1 MPLAAERVWRL
12 SFCLGLIASLAR
24 PIAAGEE
31 AAPGDTGAAPSA
43 EALEFFEKRVRPL
56 LAMHCQKC
64 HGAEEQKGGL
74 RLDSRAAVLAGG
86 DSGPAIVPGK
96 TEEGLLL
103 DAVAYGDLY
112 QMPPSGKLPAAD
124 LETLRHWVK
133 LGAPWPKE
141 DAPSAAKKPAEFNLA
156 ERAKQW
162 AFQGWLDRAPPAVK
176 NDAWPASP
184 ADQFIL
190 SKLEAAEL
198 SPAAPADK
206 ATLLRRASFDL
217 IGLPPTP
224 EEIKAFL
231 ADESSQAWET
241 VIDRLLASPHFGERW
256 GRHWLDLVRY
266 AESRGHEFDYPIP
279 NAYQYRDYVIRAF
292 NADLP
297 YDQFVTEQIAG
308 DLVDPPRRNPERG
321 FNESILG
328 TGFWFLGEEVHSPV
342 DTRFDETDRTDNKL
356 DVFSKTFLGLT
367 VACARCH
374 DHKFDAIST
383 KDYYALAGYVASSS
397 YRQTPF
403 ETMDAH
409 RRGLAEMA
417 AHRKA
422 AEPKLAAAVA
432 ASAKPMLERTAELL
446 LAAREVI
453 ESGPLAVAAAG
464 PNAGGEAVATND
476 NNTGEVDAWRRRIES
491 VATAHKFPVA
501 VLSAWVAELRGAA
514 GDPQSP
520 LAPWAAT
527 VGKADDSQRAAAME
541 AALAVWRQQQQVT
554 EHALDG
560 ARVILD
566 YATCQQA
573 DWIADGFTFGLGPV
587 QPGETRL
594 GADPS
599 RPIAGVYDRA
609 AAVSAWQHLA
619 PQPASGAERENG
631 RLSWLQSGRM
641 LRTPSFKLG
650 GGKLYYLVRGSG
662 YAYAAVDSHRMNNGP
677 LHGAFIREWKAGERW
692 QWIEH
697 DLTPYAGR
705 RMHVEFSPRP
715 AEEIG
720 AGESGLLA
728 VAMIVEAEKAPGSIE
743 RPHGALLEALAA
755 PSPLKAED
763 AAAAYRKALLELAE
777 RFGAGTLT
785 SSHDRQADAT
795 LADWLF
801 SRPDLTSA
809 PESAERTALAAV
821 AKPIL
826 DEQAARAASLPRESA
841 LAPAL
846 LDGSGVDE
854 CVLLRGNPKT
864 PGEIAPR
871 RLLEA
876 LAGADQPTPAAGSGR
891 LELAR
896 RLTDVQKHPLVARVF
911 VNRVWQHLFGRGIV
925 ASVDNFGVLGEP
937 PTHPELLDYLA
948 EQFVRERW
956 SIKRL
961 IRSIVLSR
969 TYRMS
974 STPSAES
981 LAKDPRNLLWQHM
994 PLKRLEAEAIRDAIL
1009 AVSGRLDERMF
1020 GPSVPVYLTPFME
1033 GRGRPASGP
1042 LDGSG
1047 RRSIYLNVRRNFMN
1061 TMFLAFD
1068 YPTPFTS
1075 TGRRTVSNVPA
1086 QALAMM
1092 NGPFVVAEAHRWAE
1106 RALSE
1111 PAAGVAER
1119 VERLYLSAFGRP
1131 PTAAERADAL
1141 AFLAEQAA
1149 RYGAAENDPRAWAD
1163 LCHVLLNVKEFIFVR

>member
-1 MPLAAERVWRL
+1 MPVARRIWRL
-12 SFCLGLIASLAR
+12 AFCLGLLLVFAPSVAV
-24 PIAAGEE
+24 AEE
-31 AAPGDTGAAPSA
+31 TAQADVGGSPSA
-43 EALEFFEKRVRPL
+43 ESLEFFEKQVRPL
-56 LAMHCQKC
+56 LVMHCQKC
-64 HGAEEQKGGL
+64 HGAKEQKGGL

-86 DSGPAIVPGK
+86 DSGPAVVPGK
-96 TEEGLLL
+96 VDEGLLL

-124 LETLRHWVK
+124 LETLRRWVEM
-133 LGAPWPKE
+133 GAPWPKE
-141 DAPSAAKKPAEFNLA
+141 DGPAAVKKSSDFDLA
-156 ERAKQW
+156 ERANHW
-162 AFQGWLDRAPPAVK
+162 AFQGWIDHAPPAVK
-176 NDAWPASP
+176 DAAWPASP
-184 ADQFIL
+184 IDRFIL
-190 SKLEAAEL
+190 AQLEAAEL
-198 SPAAPADK
+198 SPAAAADK

-217 IGLPPTP
+217 VGLPPTP
-224 EEIKAFL
+224 EEIAAFL
-231 ADESSQAWET
+231 ADDSPRAWET

-279 NAYQYRDYVIRAF
+279 NAFQYRDYVIRAF

-297 YDQFVTEQIAG
+297 YDQFLTEQIAG

-383 KDYYALAGYVASSS
+383 KDYYALAGYIASSS
-397 YRQTPF
+397 YRQAPF
-403 ETMDAH
+403 ETIDAH
-409 RRGLAEMA
+409 RRVLGEMA
-417 AHRKA
+417 ARRAA

-432 ASAKPMLERTAELL
+432 ASAKPTLERTAELL
-446 LAAREVI
+446 LAARETL
-453 ESGPLAVAAAG
+453 EAGPQVAVATGAKAE
-464 PNAGGEAVATND
+464 PNAAVATNAS
-476 NNTGEVDAWRRRIES
+476 EAEAWQRRIDS
-491 VATAHKFPVA
+491 IAAA
-501 VLSAWVAELRGAA
+501 RRLSAVVLAAWVDELRRAA
-514 GDPQSP
+514 NDLQSP

-527 VGKADDSQRAAAME
+527 VGKADDSQRAAAKDSVL
-541 AALAVWRQQQQVT
+541 AAWRPQQAAA

-566 YATCQQA
+566 YATCQPA
-573 DWIADGFTFGLGPV
+573 DWLADGFTFGLAPV
-587 QPGETRL
+587 QPGEIRL
-594 GADPS
+594 GADSS

-609 AAVSAWQHLA
+609 TAVSAWQHLA
-619 PQPASGAERENG
+619 PRPAAGAERENG

-677 LHGAFIREWKAGERW
+677 LHGAFIREWKAGDKP

-697 DLTPYAGR
+697 DLSVYAGR
-705 RMHVEFSPRP
+705 RVHIEFSPRP

-720 AGESGLLA
+720 AGESGLLSL
-728 VAMIVEAEKAPGSIE
+728 AMVVEAEKAPGSLKGPPAE
-743 RPHGALLEALAA
+743 LLAA
-755 PSPLKAED
+755 LGQQSPVNAQGV
-763 AAAAYRKALLELAE
+763 AGAYQKVFLELAD
-777 RFGAGTLT
+777 RFAAGSLAK
-785 SSHDRQADAT
+785 SQDQQADAA

-801 SRPDLTSA
+801 SRPELTSA
-809 PESAERTALAAV
+809 PESAERAALAAA
-821 AKPIL
+821 AKPVL
-826 DEQAARAASLPRESA
+826 DEQAALAASLPRESA

-876 LAGADQPTPAAGSGR
+876 LAGADQPAPERGSGR

-896 RLTDVQKHPLVARVF
+896 RMTDAEKHPLVARVI

-948 EQFVRERW
+948 NEFVRDHW

-961 IRSIVLSR
+961 IRSLLLTQ

-974 STPSAES
+974 SAPSPES
-981 LAKDPRNLLWQHM
+981 LARDPRNLLWQHM
-994 PLKRLEAEAIRDAIL
+994 PLKRLEAEALRDAIL

-1042 LDGSG
+1042 LDGAG
-1047 RRSIYLNVRRNFMN
+1047 RRSIYLNVRRNFLN

-1086 QALAMM
+1086 QALTMM
-1092 NGPFVVAEAHRWAE
+1092 NSPFVVAEARRWAE
-1106 RALSE
+1106 RALAE
-1111 PAAGVAER
+1111 PAASSAER
-1119 VERLYLSAFGRP
+1119 VGRLYLAAFGRP
-1131 PTAAERADAL
+1131 PTTPESVDAL
-1141 AFLAEQAA
+1141 AFLAEQST